1 MRTFKDSAG
10 RAWNL
15 AITVDAIKRV
25 MGSVGVNLSELHAG
39 DPPLIVRLEADAILL
54 FDVIFQLVAPQAAS
68 VGVSAEQFA
77 TSIDAQSVGPVV
89 TAFWEELADFFQSLR
104 PAMRQMIEDIRGLTA
119 ANETEAPAESGD
131 SSTSLPESPA
141 SIPPA

>member
-10 RAWNL
+10 RSWTIS
-15 AITVDAIKRV
+15 ITVDAIKRV
-25 MGSVGVNLSELHAG
+25 MGNVGVNLSELHAG
-39 DPPLIVRLEADAILL
+39 DPPLIVRLEADAVLL
-54 FDVIFQLVAPQAAS
+54 FDVIFQLVEPQAAS

-77 TSIDAQSVGPVV
+77 TSIDAQSVGPAA

-104 PAMRQMIEDIRGLTA
+104 PAIKQMIDDIRGLTA
-119 ANETEAPAESGD
+119 ASEPASGD
-131 SSTSLPESPA
+131 SSTSLPGSPA

>member
-10 RAWNL
+10 RSWTIS
-15 AITVDAIKRV
+15 ITVDAIKRV
-25 MGSVGVNLSELHAG
+25 MGSLCVNLSELHAG
-39 DPPLIVRLEADAILL
+39 EPPLIVRLEADAVLL

-77 TSIDAQSVGPVV
+77 TSIDSQSVGPAA

-104 PAMRQMIEDIRGLTA
+104 PAIKQMIDDIRGLTA
-119 ANETEAPAESGD
+119 ASEPVSGD
-131 SSTSLPESPA
+131 SSTSLPASPA